1 MTLTK
6 TERDKVL
13 TLLRSGETPASIA
26 RVVKISRA
34 SVYRVIHELS
44 GSENGMA
51 SEDKDKD
58 KDKNKPEQSHNKEN
72 EEKTENQENKNNE
85 PQPSKEGKE
94 KESKEKEG
102 AEHIEDKL
110 LSRTIDGYITK
121 ASTELSTMLKDDLV
135 ISLNAGAILRR
146 EELLHRAEVEE
157 VGLKWEEYVQWCME
171 TGYQLF
177 ERVLIQ
183 KIQEEEINER
193 KITPEK
199 VAEANIIANMGRL

>member
-44 GSENGMA
+44 RSEIGSA

-85 PQPSKEGKE
+85 PQPSKEVN
-94 KESKEKEG
+94 KEKEG

-110 LSRTIDGYITK
+110 ITRTIDGYITK

>member
-44 GSENGMA
+44 RSEIGSA
-51 SEDKDKD
+51 SED

-85 PQPSKEGKE
+85 PQPSKEG
-94 KESKEKEG
+94 KEKEG